1 MKHKAALVTLA
12 LLAAPLAAGAQAKGK
27 PVRLGLLYGGSPAFN
42 PESDPFDRAFV
53 QALRENGYV
62 VGQHV
67 VIEFRSALGEARS
80 AARSCGRAGSA
91 PGRHL
96 GAEMTFVYAQHRR

>member
-42 PESDPFDRAFV
+42 PESDPSTEPSCKR
-53 QALRENGYV
+53 
-62 VGQHV
+62 
-67 VIEFRSALGEARS
+67 
-80 AARSCGRAGSA
+80 CGRTVTSWVST
-91 PGRHL
+91 L
-96 GAEMTFVYAQHRR
+96 